1 MLTEMM
7 PLVSV
12 VCSPQI
18 REQDRRPYHREAN
31 QEKDQHKSFALQ
43 FFTRYRESN
52 REEHHRESE
61 GGYKAHWLHIHIA
74 VILGDLTRLHKVGAH
89 QEVPDARR

>member
-1 MLTEMM
+1 MIVEML

-12 VCSPQI
+12 ERRPRV

-31 QEKDQHKSFALQ
+31 QEKEEHKSFALQ

-52 REEHHRESE
+52 RKDHHRESE

-74 VILGDLTRLHKVGAH
+74 VILGDLTRLHKVAAH